1 MEQLLYLDRLYNTA
15 NEIFIGKFLCLNLV
29 ILFWLLNQVCI
40 GQDLNYINP
49 LIAKSTFNPALTAI
63 SGEFSYGVQHKSQW
77 LDAGGIYKF
86 HKTNAFVNL
95 PVCVPAK
102 LNTGLNI
109 QTQWEGE
116 ATLKTTQINS
126 NFSYLLNPVSKT
138 TGVLVPN
145 ALLGIGIKIGLINSR
160 VNQDKLIFSDQI
172 NYFDD
177 TQTTSSAILSSIEP
191 AWGLDY
197 EIGFVFEYNTKQNKN
212 TKTGK
217 NLQFGSKLSH
227 LFFPNNRINVS
238 FFGNELY
245 ASRAPVLSNYVDLL
259 FFSTKSNRA
268 NFSKI
273 FEYGIFLQHNLGL
286 VGLQSNYTKFQSLTG
301 GVKCYYYN
309 TYLALNYE
317 VGDLVVDY
325 KNRMQL
331 ANITFGF
338 ALRKRS
344 FSCFFSYESHF
355 KKGIK
360 SQYPT
365 IEFGIVFKDLSENR
379 FSTCKIRKGRS
390 GKGNQMKCPRVNK
403 NYHVRDINKYNN
415 IKRW

>member
-1 MEQLLYLDRLYNTA
+1 MEQLLYSDRLHHRV
-15 NEIFIGKFLCLNLV
+15 NEIFIRKFLYLNL
-29 ILFWLLNQVCI
+29 IISCCLLNQFCFS
-40 GQDLNYINP
+40 QDLNYINP

-63 SGEFSYGVQHKSQW
+63 SGEFSYGLQHKSQW
-77 LDAGGIYKF
+77 TDAGGLYKF
-86 HKTNAFVNL
+86 HKTNVFVNL

-102 LNTGLNI
+102 LNTGLNL

-116 ATLKTTQINS
+116 GALKTTQLNS
-126 NFSYLLNPVSKT
+126 NFSYLLNPASKT
-138 TGVLVPN
+138 EGVQFSNTLLAVGFKLGLV
-145 ALLGIGIKIGLINSR
+145 NSR
-160 VNQDKLIFSDQI
+160 VIQDKLIFSDQI
-172 NYFDD
+172 NYVDD
-177 TQTTSSAILSSIEP
+177 LQTTSSAMLSSIEP
-191 AWGLDY
+191 AWGWDY
-197 EIGFVFEYNTKQNKN
+197 ELGFVFEYNSKFDRSATI
-212 TKTGK
+212 GK
-217 NLQFGSKLSH
+217 NLQFGSKISH

-245 ASRAPVLSNYVDLL
+245 ASRAPVLTSYVDLL
-259 FFSTKSNRA
+259 FFSTKTNRA
-268 NFSKI
+268 NFSKV

-309 TYLALNYE
+309 TYLALNYGM
-317 VGDLVVDY
+317 GDLVADY
-325 KNRMQL
+325 ENKMQL
-331 ANITFGF
+331 VNVTFSF
-338 ALRKRS
+338 APPQKS

-365 IEFGIVFKDLSENR
+365 IEFGIVFKDLSESR

>member
-1 MEQLLYLDRLYNTA
+1 MEQLHYLDKRLNTV
-15 NEIFIGKFLCLNLV
+15 NGIFIKRFLCLNLAIV
-29 ILFWLLNQVCI
+29 FWLLNQVSFA
-40 GQDLNYINP
+40 QDLNYINP

-63 SGEFSYGVQHKSQW
+63 SGEFSYGLQHKSQW

-116 ATLKTTQINS
+116 ATLKTTQING
-126 NFSYLLNPVSKT
+126 NLSYLLNPASKT
-138 TGVLVPN
+138 EGVLLSN
-145 ALLGIGIKIGLINSR
+145 TLLSIGVKVGLVNSR
-160 VNQDKLIFSDQI
+160 VNPDKLIFSDQI
-172 NYFDD
+172 NHLDD
-177 TQTTSSAILSSIEP
+177 VQAPSSAILSSIEP
-191 AWGLDY
+191 AWGWDY
-197 EIGFVFEYNTKQNKN
+197 ELGFVFEYNTKEDRNRN
-212 TKTGK
+212 FNK
-217 NLQFGSKLSH
+217 NLQLGSKISH

-245 ASRAPVLSNYVDLL
+245 ASRAPVLSSYVDLL

-268 NFSKI
+268 NFSKV
-273 FEYGIFLQHNLGL
+273 FEYGVFLQHNVGL

-301 GVKCYYYN
+301 GAKCYYYN
-309 TYLALNYE
+309 TYLALNYG
-317 VGDLVVDY
+317 VGDLVADY
-325 KNRMQL
+325 ENRMQL
-331 ANITFGF
+331 TNITFGF
-338 ALRKRS
+338 APTKRS

-365 IEFGIVFKDLSENR
+365 IEFGIVFKDLSEDR

-390 GKGNQMKCPRVNK
+390 GKGNQMRCPTINK
-403 NYHVRDINKYNN
+403 NYYVRDINKNNN
-415 IKRW
+415 IRKW

>member
-1 MEQLLYLDRLYNTA
+1 MEQLLYLDRPQNKA
-15 NEIFIGKFLCLNLV
+15 NKIFIIRFLCLNLMIV
-29 ILFWLLNQVCI
+29 FWSLNQICF

-116 ATLKTTQINS
+116 ATLKTTQING
-126 NFSYLLNPVSKT
+126 NLSYLLNQESKT
-138 TGVLVPN
+138 EGVRFSNTLLSIGVKVGLVN
-145 ALLGIGIKIGLINSR
+145 NR

-172 NYFDD
+172 NYFNSS
-177 TQTTSSAILSSIEP
+177 QTPSSAMLSSIEP
-191 AWGLDY
+191 AWGWDY
-197 EIGFVFEYNTKQNKN
+197 ELGFVFEYNTKKNKN
-212 TKTGK
+212 IKTAK
-217 NLQFGSKLSH
+217 NLQFGLKLSH

-238 FFGNELY
+238 FYGNELY
-245 ASRAPVLSNYVDLL
+245 ASRAPVLSSYVDLL
-259 FFSTKSNRA
+259 FFSTKTNRA
-268 NFSKI
+268 NFSQI
-273 FEYGIFLQHNLGL
+273 FEYGVFLQHNVGL
-286 VGLQSNYTKFQSLTG
+286 VGLQSNYTKFQRLTG

-309 TYLALNYE
+309 MYLALNYGI
-317 VGDLVVDY
+317 GDLVADY
-325 KNRMQL
+325 ENKMQL
-331 ANITFGF
+331 ANVTFGF
-338 ALRKRS
+338 APPKSS

-415 IKRW
+415 IRR